1 MHTTALDLREQS
13 IKFAVPNH
21 GIAAN
26 QGDMERPVLIDQRE
40 NARDQL
46 VAPVVGEFPELG
58 FASKMG
64 SVEGIAPGT
73 AQGALF
79 GDLDGKGGGVAGQDA
94 SPCTNNF
101 GFLHDLSTSGM
112 QLEG

>member
-1 MHTTALDLREQS
+1 
-13 IKFAVPNH
+13 
-21 GIAAN
+21 
-26 QGDMERPVLIDQRE
+26 
-40 NARDQL
+40 
-46 VAPVVGEFPELG
+46 
-58 FASKMG
+58 MG